1 MLKMGKW
8 IKSQNWESILTF
20 YRFFNVTV
28 ISTEHFEYQSSVPAT
43 VTICSEDLRMVEV
56 WLARSLLLPQVA
68 EIETARLF
76 LLTFWTQREY
86 EMVHNT

>member
-1 MLKMGKW
+1 M
-8 IKSQNWESILTF
+8 TF

-76 LLTFWTQREY
+76 LLTFWTCAKREY
-86 EMVHNT
+86 EMVPNT